1 MSNVYSVTFCG
12 HMLSGFSQETVEQ
25 DLLRILGHKPYEFK
39 RLFSGDEIVLQSHLS
54 LEDALS
60 LKMQLENI
68 GLMVAIADSSSELFS
83 DAQTNDVEAKILG
96 LGIRGR
102 IGRLQYI
109 DGVALYSVV
118 FIAAFFAL
126 LFYMVSP
133 AFVFISI
140 ALFYV
145 YQLIACR
152 LAIVRLHDL
161 NLSGWFVFLVFIPG
175 INVLMHIY
183 LILAPGDE
191 EANQY
196 GEVPERGTY
205 WGICYFLSA
214 PMVYLYFLMQY
225 SA

>member
-1 MSNVYSVTFCG
+1 MSNLYSVTFCG
-12 HMLSGFSQETVEQ
+12 HVLSGFSHESVER
-25 DLLRILGHKPYEFK
+25 DLVRILDHKPCEFE

-60 LKMQLENI
+60 LKAQLENI
-68 GLMVAIADSSSELFS
+68 GLMVAVADSSSELFS
-83 DAQTNDVEAKILG
+83 DTQTNDIDAKILG

-109 DGVALYSVV
+109 DGLALYSIV
-118 FIAAFFAL
+118 FITAFFAL

-133 AFVFISI
+133 AFVFVSI

-152 LAIVRLHDL
+152 LVIVRLHDL
-161 NLSGWFVFLVFIPG
+161 NLSGWFALLMFIPG
-175 INVLMHIY
+175 INVVMHIY
-183 LILAPGDE
+183 LILMPGSE
-191 EANQY
+191 EANPY
-196 GEVPERGTY
+196 GDVPEGGTY

-214 PMVYLYFLMQY
+214 PIAYLYLFMQH